1 MPSRAK
7 IKQAPLPLDLNAR
20 TLSPQVVI
28 IAVFLGK
35 GSIID
40 HDDDDDDDGDDDH
53 DDYDYDEDDD
63 DHHCEDDD
71 HDDDDD
77 PQGRLADHLSPLQTG
92 SPPPDE
98 DGCVSVYFEL
108 FLQFIVR
115 DGRENLLTRVFPAVF
130 SWAASTYN
138 QPFLQMVSS

>member
-7 IKQAPLPLDLNAR
+7 RINGRSITIAPE
-20 TLSPQVVI
+20 VVI
-28 IAVFLGK
+28 IVVFLREGFNK
-35 GSIID
+35 IPPPPR
-40 HDDDDDDDGDDDH
+40 
-53 DDYDYDEDDD
+53 
-63 DHHCEDDD
+63 HCEDDD
-71 HDDDDD
+71 HDDDGD